1 MSATA
6 ATHRLRRAGGGA
18 GTSELQACETALGWT
33 AGPCWAVGWLG
44 LEREEE
50 GWGTPLGSAITR
62 SGDSARERAGARD
75 RGAGGS
81 WSCRGEEKRGERP
94 GEPLGAGLAVGK
106 PANVNLSGEEA
117 ALAAVLRP
125 RLRSRRT
132 GRGIQGGWA
141 KGTSELVHELGKAC
155 KTGSETEPAGQG
167 PGGSVAGG
175 GVELNPVSAGSVDR
189 WGVKLNLR

>member
-44 LEREEE
+44 LGREEE

-62 SGDSARERAGARD
+62 SGDSARERAGARG
-75 RGAGGS
+75 RGEGGG
-81 WSCRGEEKRGERP
+81 WSCMGGERGGGRP
-94 GEPLGAGLAVGK
+94 GEPLEAGVAVGK
-106 PANVNLSGEEA
+106 PTTVHLSGRGGT
-117 ALAAVLRP
+117 LAAVLRP

-132 GRGIQGGWA
+132 GRGVEGGWA
-141 KGTSELVHELGKAC
+141 EGTSELACELDGEC
-155 KTGSETEPAGQG
+155 KMGSEMEPAGQG
-167 PGGSVAGG
+167 AGGSVAGG